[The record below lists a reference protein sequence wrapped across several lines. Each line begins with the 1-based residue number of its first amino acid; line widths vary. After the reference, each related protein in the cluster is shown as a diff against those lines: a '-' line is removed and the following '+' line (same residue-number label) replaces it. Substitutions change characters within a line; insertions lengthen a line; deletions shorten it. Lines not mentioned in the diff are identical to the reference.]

1 MELLWITSFP
11 EAFFSSLVFAEYSPC
26 LSVPVRRAGCEV
38 AGQGPEEDADGGDG
52 DEDGE
57 QEHAQPHRGHREH
70 AAQSGL
76 IWNNRFCTTVL
87 YCNNQFC
94 TPVLYCTLPV
104 SLHCQFISVT
114 FYRHSIILK
123 SYWKV

>member
-1 MELLWITSFP
+1 MILLWITSFT
-11 EAFFSSLVFAEYSPC
+11 EAIFCSKCFSSSVFAEYSPC
-26 LSVPVRRAGCEV
+26 LSVPVRRAGGEV

-52 DEDGE
+52 DQDGE

-70 AAQSGL
+70 AAQPGL
-76 IWNNRFCTTVL
+76 IWNNRFCTT
-87 YCNNQFC
+87 
-94 TPVLYCTLPV
+94 VLYCTLPV

-114 FYRHSIILK
+114 FYRHSIISK